1 MEQEKEQAL
10 TINGFRFGT
19 MDDIE
24 LAQQELSAIQ
34 YIEHK
39 IENKNTETVL
49 SVYNAALEKR
59 MFRTP
64 IGYSYLHDLQKRM
77 LQNGIEKRNIQ
88 GIALYQVYND
98 DYKKET
104 RPVRI
109 VKQKVKK
116 DEAKEHLRYSLMIN
130 IVLGMLVIAM
140 FIIALTGNNPNIINY
155 RYAVENEYSQWEE
168 ELKSREETIREK
180 ERELNITVPGT
191 EETQAE

>member
-180 ERELNITVPGT
+180 ERELNITVPVT